1 MKPING
7 QRIECFDDDA
17 RCPGLLIRVNANGT
31 KTWSLLYRTKVG
43 NTLRRYTIGRFPEI
57 SLAKARALA
66 IDALADVRAG
76 DDPASGRRAD
86 REAMLFPALVKDFLA
101 TKRQKRSVG
110 EDRTSAETRFPS
122 STAGN
127 AKRFV
132 KSAPRIFSSS
142 SKKIARTAPIAAN
155 RTLAVLLSCF
165 GHAVAP
171 LKEIADNPCRLVKRP
186 GEETKRERVLT
197 DNEIRALWAVCEAAK
212 ATLRTDD
219 ENRKRPAV
227 VAPVARLLDKCCWS
241 PYSGPARRRG

>member
-101 TKRQKRSVG
+101 TKSQKRSVG
-110 EDRTSAETRFPS
+110 EYRRVLNKISEQHGWKRKAVREISAE
-122 STAGN
+122 
-127 AKRFV
+127 AKMRL
-132 KSAPRIFSSS
+132 R
-142 SKKIARTAPIAAN
+142 AA
-155 RTLAVLLSCF
+155 S
-165 GHAVAP
+165 
-171 LKEIADNPCRLVKRP
+171 
-186 GEETKRERVLT
+186 
-197 DNEIRALWAVCEAAK
+197 
-212 ATLRTDD
+212 
-219 ENRKRPAV
+219 
-227 VAPVARLLDKCCWS
+227 
-241 PYSGPARRRG
+241 